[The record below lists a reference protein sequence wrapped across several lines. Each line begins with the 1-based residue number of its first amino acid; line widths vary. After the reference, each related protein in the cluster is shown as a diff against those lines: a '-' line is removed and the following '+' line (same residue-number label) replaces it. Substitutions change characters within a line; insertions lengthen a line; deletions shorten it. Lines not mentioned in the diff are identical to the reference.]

1 MKIKQFYINGE
12 WFTPDG
18 NEEINLINPAN
29 EQTVGS
35 VISASK
41 KDVDSAVESANNAF
55 NSASNLSLEDK
66 KQNLKEL

>member
-12 WFTPDG
+12 WVTPDG

-35 VISASK
+35 SNFCIK
-41 KDVDSAVESANNAF
+41 KRC
-55 NSASNLSLEDK
+55 
-66 KQNLKEL
+66 